1 MRSLS
6 RRHPLTSLYKLRA
19 GNVLP
24 HMPSLLTARRT
35 GLISCAKCSPRSKAR
50 LELSPR
56 SLSPGCV
63 RMSGHCSADPKYQSS
78 YCTASCPDGVGTL
91 AGTSISHWRCMRQ
104 ENDVEREFQI
114 HRSDQDYALAEF
126 YRWAIAFLIGV
137 TMGCLGFIVDW
148 GIGTLNNFK
157 YNNTFDIVNSHGAQR
172 AKN

>member
-1 MRSLS
+1 MS
-6 RRHPLTSLYKLRA
+6 R
-19 GNVLP
+19 
-24 HMPSLLTARRT
+24 
-35 GLISCAKCSPRSKAR
+35 
-50 LELSPR
+50 
-56 SLSPGCV
+56 
-63 RMSGHCSADPKYQSS
+63 HCSADPKYQSS
-78 YCTASCPDGVGTL
+78 CWTASCPDGGGTL

-172 AKN
+172 ARSKSGFLLC